1 MKNIRLLLLG
11 IALLLFG
18 ISANLLAGLQGTPT
32 FHNGIYE
39 LLGVFCPIA
48 GGVLALLGFFR
59 RDDEK

>member
-39 LLGVFCPIA
+39 LLGVICPVA
-48 GGVLALLGFFR
+48 GLGVALLGFFIGDR
-59 RDDEK
+59 

>member
-39 LLGVFCPIA
+39 LLGVICPVA
-48 GGVLALLGFFR
+48 GLGVALLGFFAGDR
-59 RDDEK
+59 